1 MIWDWHKTA
10 AERAVRPYGRRDLMR
25 SKGYRFSPSL
35 QGLHYGMLPD
45 ERSLAKWRS

>member
-10 AERAVRPYGRRDLMR
+10 AECAVRSYGRRDLLR
-25 SKGYRFSPSL
+25 SKGYRFFL

-45 ERSLAKWRS
+45 ERGLAKWRS